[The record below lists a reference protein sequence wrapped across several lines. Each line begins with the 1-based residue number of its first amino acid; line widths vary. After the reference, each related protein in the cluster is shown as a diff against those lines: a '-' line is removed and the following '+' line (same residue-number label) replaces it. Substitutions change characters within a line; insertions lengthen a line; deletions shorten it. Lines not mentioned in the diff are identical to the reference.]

1 MVQIL
6 SWAKAARLRNMKIK
20 KLIDNPTFKHYFY
33 YVTLVLAT
41 YSIVTDSFFLSKL
54 VLWTQPCLAFKNK
67 PLVNA
72 AIPWLQDANI
82 ARWETTNTSVVGLQ
96 PFNSPDMNTTVYA
109 LGGLSIKRGS
119 YSGDFEW
126 DSSYI
131 STNPDYISYA
141 GVVGSVIPLGANT
154 SFPLIT
160 LVAVVDSH
168 TTSYLIIREGDTNP
182 APVFSFTSILPA
194 SSTVDSTAD
203 AGFVSQHYSY
213 STKGTY
219 SIRPGLRVYV
229 CQHFDNPT
237 HSYNWARKFGAAVG
251 IFIIVL
257 ELLKVLVIFTS
268 SFYLLGF
275 KQPGIVNFSNYSP
288 LWIWALLKFPASHV
302 VLRSAMNLEETNS
315 LQLLGDTFL
324 HSLPMLVL
332 TIQSLVYRSN
342 QMDQPPPSPFCLALV
357 SIPKQVQELKEELS
371 QHLDAHPQDER
382 QKRSVFIF
390 AMIDCAF
397 NLLPLDFMI
406 SLAVQEFN
414 SVFVFIVPLLIGLAK
429 LLICVSIFWTSR
441 FRKPLASP
449 LMFSFALNS
458 PILLLCTISSPVR
471 QLATITA
478 ASGVTAWASWP
489 FDFVAIDLPILVTL
503 IILKGFHYGNDQD
516 VALLEQNLVLV
527 ILAIV
532 FLVWR
537 TVSGICVHG
546 LRLATPTTKSY
557 GLCYHVAQ
565 DLDGARFGYLPLFRS
580 HRFLSAIGFV
590 LWPLFHANRCAISQL
605 AFPGAFLHLPWPT
618 LPNQNHHRR
627 KTPCILIASVE
638 AARRGADLFASFH
651 MTGIRVLIQ
660 AIWSRQRI

>member
-20 KLIDNPTFKHYFY
+20 KLIDNPTFKHYF
-33 YVTLVLAT
+33 LRH
-41 YSIVTDSFFLSKL
+41 SRLSHIL
-54 VLWTQPCLAFKNK
+54 HF
-67 PLVNA
+67 NA

-126 DSSYI
+126 GSSYI
-131 STNPDYISYA
+131 STNPNYISYA

-168 TTSYLIIREGDTNP
+168 TTSYFIIREGDTNP
-182 APVFSFTSILPA
+182 ARCDTKLLS
-194 SSTVDSTAD
+194 D

-257 ELLKVLVIFTS
+257 ELLKVLVIYTS

-275 KQPGIVNFSNYSP
+275 KQPGIVNFSNNSP
-288 LWIWALLKFPASHV
+288 GQALGVH
-302 VLRSAMNLEETNS
+302 LRHDRLC
-315 LQLLGDTFL
+315 
-324 HSLPMLVL
+324 
-332 TIQSLVYRSN
+332 I
-342 QMDQPPPSPFCLALV
+342 QPPSAGLY
-357 SIPKQVQELKEELS
+357 
-371 QHLDAHPQDER
+371 
-382 QKRSVFIF
+382 
-390 AMIDCAF
+390 
-397 NLLPLDFMI
+397 DF
-406 SLAVQEFN
+406 SGGPRFN

-429 LLICVSIFWTSR
+429 LLMCVSIFWTWR

-503 IILKGFHYGNDQD
+503 IMMKGFHYGNDQD

-537 TVSGICVHG
+537 TVSGIWYAWISISVRMKSSSATSLEKHYLSSHTIVIVTQGEEGEAETLPFLVHG
-546 LRLATPTTKSY
+546 LRLATPPPNPMAFATTSPKILMVLGLVIYLCFDLIGSLALLASYYGPFSTRTVALYLNSPFLVLFYTSLGPHFRTKIITAARRHVHSLLLWKLRDVMLICSLLFIWPGFGFGYKPY
-557 GLCYHVAQ
+557 GLDNEYNWWSWYGWGYDVTTESMRNDAEWHWSF
-565 DLDGARFGYLPLFRS
+565 FGL
-580 HRFLSAIGFV
+580 LSAIFGLIYCV
-590 LWPLFHANRCAISQL
+590 YSILLNTVPLDMLDPYNGRA
-605 AFPGAFLHLPWPT
+605 
-618 LPNQNHHRR
+618 
-627 KTPCILIASVE
+627 
-638 AARRGADLFASFH
+638 
-651 MTGIRVLIQ
+651 
-660 AIWSRQRI
+660 